1 MRIKTKDIILV
12 ALFTSLT
19 AVGALIKIPVGSV
32 PITLQFFF
40 IALSGILLG
49 PRLGSLS
56 QLIYVILGLVGIP
69 LFTAGG
75 GLTYIFN
82 PSFGYLIGFIIGPII
97 IGKVS
102 YSSKKP
108 SFIRMFL
115 GCILGVLVIYMIGVP
130 YMFMILR
137 CVSHVDITFS
147 KALVVGFLVFLPG
160 DIAKSIVA
168 AYLGRKIVPIIGKI
182 Q

>member
-1 MRIKTKDIILV
+1 MRIKTKEIILV

-19 AVGALIKIPVGSV
+19 AVGAFIKIPVGSV
-32 PITLQFFF
+32 PITLQFLF

-49 PRLGSLS
+49 PYLGALS
-56 QLIYVILGLVGIP
+56 QLIYVVLGLVGVP

-82 PSFGYLIGFIIGPII
+82 PGFGYLIGFIIGPII
-97 IGKVS
+97 IGKVCEG
-102 YSSKKP
+102 SKKQ

-115 GCILGVLVIYMIGVP
+115 GCILGVLAIYMIGVP
-130 YMFMILR
+130 YMFMILK
-137 CVSHVDITFS
+137 CVVHANITFS

-160 DIAKSIVA
+160 DIAKSIFA
-168 AYLGRKIVPIIGKI
+168 AYLGMKIVPIIKRNR
-182 Q
+182 